1 MKKLVVLFAAFVF
14 LTLNQAAF
22 AYRASDFSSDSKII
36 SAITLLE
43 QSGETDVLRNL
54 KKHAI
59 RVSFDDLSS
68 YTYNS
73 SKAYAISTYN
83 QYGTRVIMINS
94 IYRNAPVEQIA
105 CLVAHESMHVKR
117 VADLE
122 EETIATQKE
131 AATWTRLKVA
141 SKSYPDTR
149 LTRRLDKLSS
159 MYLAS
164 SNGNNIIQNKIASNG
179 FYRAHLGLN

>member
-1 MKKLVVLFAAFVF
+1 MKKVVVFFAAFVL
-14 LTLNQAAF
+14 LTLNQAF
-22 AYRASDFSSDSKII
+22 AYRASDFSSDAKIV
-36 SAITLLE
+36 SAVNLLE

-54 KKHAI
+54 QRNGV
-59 RVSFDDLSS
+59 RVSFDDLTS
-68 YTYNS
+68 YTYNA
-73 SKAYAISTYN
+73 SKAFAVSTYN
-83 QYGTRVIMINS
+83 QYGTRVILINS
-94 IYRNAPVEQIA
+94 LYKNAPVEQIA

-131 AATWTRLKVA
+131 AATWTRLKVD
-141 SKSYPDTR
+141 SKAYPDTR
-149 LTRRLDKLSS
+149 LTRRLDKLSG

-179 FYRAHLGLN
+179 FYRAQLGIN

>member
-1 MKKLVVLFAAFVF
+1 MKKLLVLFSAFVF
-14 LTLNQAAF
+14 LASSQAAF

-59 RVSFDDLSS
+59 RVSFDDLTS
-68 YTYNS
+68 YTYNA

-141 SKSYPDTR
+141 SKVYPDTK
-149 LTRRLDKLSS
+149 LTRRLDKLSG
-159 MYLAS
+159 MYMAS
-164 SNGNNIIQNKIASNG
+164 SNGNNIIQSQIASNG
-179 FYRAHLGLN
+179 FYRAQLGIN

>member
-1 MKKLVVLFAAFVF
+1 MKKVVVLFAAFVL

-22 AYRASDFSSDSKII
+22 AYRASDFSNDSKIVA
-36 SAITLLE
+36 AITLLE
-43 QSGETDVLRNL
+43 QAGETDVLRNL
-54 KKHAI
+54 QKHAI
-59 RVSFDDLSS
+59 RVSFDDLTS
-68 YTYNS
+68 YTYNA

-83 QYGTRVIMINS
+83 NYGTRVIMINS

-117 VADLE
+117 IADLE

-141 SKSYPDTR
+141 SKTYPDTK
-149 LTRRLDKLSS
+149 LTRRLDKLSG

-164 SNGNNIIQNKIASNG
+164 DANNNIIQSKIASSG
-179 FYRAHLGLN
+179 FYRAQLGLN

>member
-1 MKKLVVLFAAFVF
+1 MKKLLVLFSAIV
-14 LTLNQAAF
+14 LLSINQAAF

-43 QSGETDVLRNL
+43 QAGETDVLRNL
-54 KKHAI
+54 KKYAI
-59 RVSFDDLSS
+59 KVSFDDLTS
-68 YTYNS
+68 YTYNA

-105 CLVAHESMHVKR
+105 CLVAHESMHVKN

-141 SKSYPDTR
+141 SKTYPDTK
-149 LTRRLDKLSS
+149 LTRRLDKLSG
-159 MYLAS
+159 MYMAS
-164 SNGNNIIQNKIASNG
+164 SNGNNIIQSKIASNG
-179 FYRAHLGLN
+179 FYRAQLGIN

>member
-1 MKKLVVLFAAFVF
+1 MALVF
-14 LTLNQAAF
+14 LSINQAF

-36 SAITLLE
+36 SAINLLE
-43 QSGETDVLRNL
+43 QSGDTDVLRNL
-54 KKHAI
+54 KKNAV
-59 RVSFDDLSS
+59 RVSFGDLSS
-68 YTYNS
+68 YTYNA
-73 SKAYAISTYN
+73 SKTFAVSTYN
-83 QYGTRVIMINS
+83 QYGTRIIVINS

-117 VADLE
+117 IADLE

-141 SKSYPDTR
+141 SKTYPDSR
-149 LTRRLDKLSS
+149 LTRRLDKLSG

-164 SNGNNIIQNKIASNG
+164 TNGNNLIQGKIASNG
-179 FYRAHLGLN
+179 FYRAQLGIN